1 MGDIKKIRPGSYIL
15 HKDEPYIVKLN
26 QIVVTGTHSHAKN
39 KLELEGLFSG
49 KKDRL
54 VLSPHEK
61 LEELEIIKKLGQLI
75 SKTNDKIQIMDM
87 NTYETL
93 DAEVDEE
100 MNEELT
106 EGNQVTFIEF
116 NGRIRILE
124 KR

>member
-1 MGDIKKIRPGSYIL
+1 MNEDIKKIRPGAYIL
-15 HKDEPYIVKLN
+15 HKGEPCLVKLN

-49 KKDRL
+49 KGERL
-54 VLSPHEK
+54 VLPPHEK
-61 LEELEIIKKLGQLI
+61 LETLEIIKKLGQLI
-75 SKTNDKIQIMDM
+75 SKTNDKVQIMDM

-93 DAEVDEE
+93 DAEIDEKI
-100 MNEELT
+100 EELN
-106 EGNQVTFIEF
+106 EGDQVTFVDF